1 MARNR
6 VKQESKV
13 VLKLL
18 PANLVSLKV
27 YLWTLP
33 VSIFVAVLMIPSQID
48 SVQQLVSWVTIGFL
62 SHLGMLPFVLY
73 LREKKNIAEHFILVL
88 LMGIVRGGLIGL
100 LAPLFDVTDPLHI
113 YLRTLN
119 SMIAVFYW
127 FQIGSSVYEFQV
139 IFRRKIKALLE
150 ESILKEVNLE
160 SQLDR
165 VDSSELIVL
174 ISDLQKKITKTITG
188 TPTVESLQ
196 ARAHEIDKLMKK
208 YIRPLS
214 KSQWRDGELVWVSTG
229 FFRVIAG
236 TLRVAPL
243 HIWAVSALTLPFSLI
258 GQFTRYGFV
267 QSIVMQSVWL
277 LLVLLSQLTVER
289 TVKATNGNYLPQ
301 NLSLIGAIAFVV
313 SPALLVLQMNWP
325 QNSYTLT
332 NSLITHTSSMIS
344 IISFMCAS
352 SLVLALH
359 EDRSQVFKALG
370 DALKEKDLQLLV
382 RSGRQAHSDADYA
395 QYLHVEVQS
404 QLLACKLLLLKAAES
419 EFTLFEP
426 EVTKQIIDRFE
437 KIKQPYESP
446 AARIPS
452 MRVDEL
458 EKSWAGIAEISSE
471 LSPELGTL
479 HSYSDVLS
487 QLIEES
493 VVNSIRHGKAQKIH
507 IRSFPTPGLI
517 NVVITDNGQ
526 LKEGNTGSGLG
537 TLLFDTFAKSWT
549 IGREGDETVVKFSIA
564 TDA

>member
-127 FQIGSSVYEFQV
+127 FQIGSIVYEFQV

>member
-1 MARNR
+1 
-6 VKQESKV
+6 
-13 VLKLL
+13 
-18 PANLVSLKV
+18 
-27 YLWTLP
+27 
-33 VSIFVAVLMIPSQID
+33 
-48 SVQQLVSWVTIGFL
+48 
-62 SHLGMLPFVLY
+62 
-73 LREKKNIAEHFILVL
+73 
-88 LMGIVRGGLIGL
+88 
-100 LAPLFDVTDPLHI
+100 
-113 YLRTLN
+113 
-119 SMIAVFYW
+119 
-127 FQIGSSVYEFQV
+127 
-139 IFRRKIKALLE
+139 
-150 ESILKEVNLE
+150 
-160 SQLDR
+160 
-165 VDSSELIVL
+165 
-174 ISDLQKKITKTITG
+174 
-188 TPTVESLQ
+188 
-196 ARAHEIDKLMKK
+196 
-208 YIRPLS
+208 
-214 KSQWRDGELVWVSTG
+214 
-229 FFRVIAG
+229 VIAG

-277 LLVLLSQLTVER
+277 LLVLLIQLTVER
-289 TVKATNGNYLPQ
+289 TIKATNGNYLPQ
-301 NLSLIGAIAFVV
+301 NLSLIGGIAFVV

-395 QYLHVEVQS
+395 QYLHAEVQS

-437 KIKQPYESP
+437 KIKQPYERP

-452 MRVDEL
+452 KRVDEL

-493 VVNSIRHGKAQKIH
+493 VVNSIRHGKAQEIH

-537 TLLFDTFAKSWT
+537 TILFDTFAKSWT